1 MEDLSVEVYGENGAY
16 YKAIVT
22 DVLDN
27 EVLVA
32 FENDWQPESKFPF
45 SQVFLP
51 PKDTGKHTEF
61 LENQEVEVFARSNEK
76 EACGWWT
83 ANIKMIRGEFLVIEY
98 LEWDNCY
105 TEIVPKDRLRVKT
118 TKTPIDKSTFHKFEI
133 SVPDD
138 LKDYLHDMHSAK
150 VENAHKEFQKAIGA
164 ALVWY
169 VPERG
174 VLAVISRCD
183 TSQKRA
189 QMLQEMHFRNL
200 TQKLLLLKKTEEAAR
215 QLESTKIH
223 NQGGPDQYSRYSRP
237 GNEHGTGDPNW
248 YTDEFSV
255 REDLMGLAIGT
266 HGANIQQARK
276 VAGVTNIELEEVSCT
291 FKICGESVEAVRA
304 ARSLLEYAEESIKVP
319 RALVGKVIG
328 KNGKVIQEIVDKSGV
343 VRVKVEGD
351 NEPQPSAPREEGMV
365 PFVFVGTRENIA
377 NAKVLV
383 EYHVAHLKEVEQLR
397 AEKQEIDQQLRVV
410 MGGTSASYPATR
422 GSPPRARR
430 ARPPPARY
438 LPGGRR
444 MTPELGDERGERAER
459 GDAGYRPR
467 GGRAPRS
474 NRSSDRVDR
483 GGETRRSDDRRV
495 PLENGRPHPPR
506 AARPPDTRAATG
518 RRREDRRRQTDD
530 ESSVLDS
537 QDVSSA
543 DRESATSEEGRAP
556 GEPAARARRRRRR
569 QGGGWKNGVSG
580 GGGGGP
586 GGSGGGGHA
595 PAAGGA
601 VPAAGGAAPGAGPA
615 AGAAGE
621 GAAGA
626 GPGDAPRE
634 KRTPAKRRSPLAK
647 PKPEPLLNGTA

>member
-1 MEDLSVEVYGENGAY
+1 MEDLSVEVYGDNGAY

-61 LENQEVEVFARSNEK
+61 VENQEVEVYARSNEK

-83 ANIKMIRGEFLVIEY
+83 ANIKMMRGDFLVIEY

-118 TKTPIDKSTFHKFEI
+118 PKTPIDKNTFHKFEI
-133 SVPDD
+133 PVPDD
-138 LKDYLHDMHSAK
+138 LKDYAK

-169 VPERG
+169 VAERG
-174 VLAVISRCD
+174 VLAVVSRCE
-183 TSQKRA
+183 TSHKRA

-223 NQGGPDQYSRYSRP
+223 NQGG
-237 GNEHGTGDPNW
+237 

-291 FKICGESVEAVRA
+291 FKICGESVDAVRA

-397 AEKQEIDQQLRVV
+397 AEKLEIDQQLRVV
-410 MGGTSASYPATR
+410 MGGGSMAYPPPR
-422 GSPPRARR
+422 GQPPSRARR
-430 ARPPPARY
+430 TRPPHHRY
-438 LPGGRR
+438 PTAGGRR
-444 MTPELGDERGERAER
+444 MTPELGEDRSES
-459 GDAGYRPR
+459 AGYRAR
-467 GGRAPRS
+467 GGRAPRT
-474 NRSSDRVDR
+474 NRSSDRADR
-483 GGETRRSDDRRV
+483 ADRAERSDRAERRPDDRRV
-495 PLENGRPHPPR
+495 PLENGRAHPAAPR
-506 AARPPDTRAATG
+506 QPRPPNPSG

-543 DRESATSEEGRAP
+543 DRESGTSDEQAAGQRNPAP
-556 GEPAARARRRRRR
+556 RRRRRR
-569 QGGGWKNGVSG
+569 TGGGWKNGLSG
-580 GGGGGP
+580 AG
-586 GGSGGGGHA
+586 
-595 PAAGGA
+595 AAGGA
-601 VPAAGGAAPGAGPA
+601 GEARGAEARGAGEGRAGGA
-615 AGAAGE
+615 GE
-621 GAAGA
+621 GRAAEGREARA
-626 GPGDAPRE
+626 G
-634 KRTPAKRRSPLAK
+634 PAKRRSPLAK
-647 PKPEPLLNGTA
+647 AKAEPLLNGTA

>member
-51 PKDTGKHTEF
+51 PKDTSKQTEF
-61 LENQEVEVFARSNEK
+61 VENQEVEVFARSNEK

-83 ANIKMIRGEFLVIEY
+83 ANIKMMRGEFLVIEY

-105 TEIVPKDRLRVKT
+105 TEIVPRDRLRVKQ
-118 TKTPIDKSTFHKFEI
+118 TKTPIDKNTFHKFEI
-133 SVPDD
+133 AVPED

-169 VPERG
+169 VPERA

-189 QMLQEMHFRNL
+189 QMLHEMHFRNL

-223 NQGGPDQYSRYSRP
+223 NQGG
-237 GNEHGTGDPNW
+237 

-276 VAGVTNIELEEVSCT
+276 VSGITNIELEELTCT
-291 FKICGESVEAVRA
+291 FKLCGESAEAVRT
-304 ARSLLEYAEESIKVP
+304 ARALLEYAEEMVKVP
-319 RALVGKVIG
+319 RQLVGKVIG
-328 KNGKVIQEIVDKSGV
+328 KNGKVIQEIVDKTGV

-351 NEPQPSAPREEGMV
+351 NEPQPVGPREEGMV
-365 PFVFVGTRENIA
+365 PFVFVGTRENISD
-377 NAKVLV
+377 AKVLV

-410 MGGTSASYPATR
+410 MGGSSVSYPPPR
-422 GSPPRARR
+422 GAPAQRARR
-430 ARPPPARY
+430 MRPPPTTQRY
-438 LPGGRR
+438 PPGGRR
-444 MTPELGDERGERAER
+444 TTPELGDDRPERGEGSYR
-459 GDAGYRPR
+459 GRTRP
-467 GGRAPRS
+467 PRI
-474 NRSSDRVDR
+474 NRSSERR
-483 GGETRRSDDRRV
+483 GEERRV
-495 PLENGRPHPPR
+495 PLENGRAHPRPPR
-506 AARPPDTRAATG
+506 DARDTPRDQRENSG
-518 RRREDRRRQTDD
+518 RRREGREGREVREPGRRQTDD
-530 ESSVLDS
+530 DSSPLDS

-543 DRESATSEEGRAP
+543 DRESVSSEGTLNTEAQPATS
-556 GEPAARARRRRRR
+556 RRRRRK
-569 QGGGWKNGVSG
+569 QGGGGWKNGVSSG
-580 GGGGGP
+580 GGGGE
-586 GGSGGGGHA
+586 GGRA
-595 PAAGGA
+595 GA
-601 VPAAGGAAPGAGPA
+601 VKGK
-615 AGAAGE
+615 
-621 GAAGA
+621 
-626 GPGDAPRE
+626 RE
-634 KRTPAKRRSPLAK
+634 AKGK
-647 PKPEPLLNGTA
+647 GEPLVNGTA

>member
-1 MEDLSVEVYGENGAY
+1 MEDLSVEVYGDNGAY

-61 LENQEVEVFARSNEK
+61 VENQEVEVYARSNEK

-83 ANIKMIRGEFLVIEY
+83 ANIKMMRGDFLVIEY

-118 TKTPIDKSTFHKFEI
+118 PKTPIDKNTFHKFEI
-133 SVPDD
+133 PVPDD
-138 LKDYLHDMHSAK
+138 LKDYAK

-169 VPERG
+169 VAERG
-174 VLAVISRCD
+174 VLAVVSRCE
-183 TSQKRA
+183 TSHKRA

-223 NQGGPDQYSRYSRP
+223 NQGG
-237 GNEHGTGDPNW
+237 

-291 FKICGESVEAVRA
+291 FKICGESVDAVRA

-397 AEKQEIDQQLRVV
+397 AEKLEIDQQLRVV
-410 MGGTSASYPATR
+410 MGGGSMAYPPPR
-422 GSPPRARR
+422 GQPPSRARR
-430 ARPPPARY
+430 TRPPHHRY
-438 LPGGRR
+438 PTAGGRR
-444 MTPELGDERGERAER
+444 MTPELGEDRSES
-459 GDAGYRPR
+459 AGYRAR
-467 GGRAPRS
+467 GGRAPRT
-474 NRSSDRVDR
+474 NRSSDRADR
-483 GGETRRSDDRRV
+483 AERPERADRAERRPDERRV
-495 PLENGRPHPPR
+495 PLENGRAHPAAPR
-506 AARPPDTRAATG
+506 QPRPPNPSG

-543 DRESATSEEGRAP
+543 DRESGTSDEHNAGQRNPAP
-556 GEPAARARRRRRR
+556 RRRRRR
-569 QGGGWKNGVSG
+569 TGGGWKNGLSG
-580 GGGGGP
+580 
-586 GGSGGGGHA
+586 
-595 PAAGGA
+595 
-601 VPAAGGAAPGAGPA
+601 
-615 AGAAGE
+615 AGAAGGRARRAGGGARAGEARGRAGGRGPRRGARGPGGPGQAPQPAGQGE
-621 GAAGA
+621 GRAAAERHRVGA
-626 GPGDAPRE
+626 GPPG
-634 KRTPAKRRSPLAK
+634 
-647 PKPEPLLNGTA
+647 

>member
-61 LENQEVEVFARSNEK
+61 VENQEVEVFARSNEK

-83 ANIKMIRGEFLVIEY
+83 ANIKMMRGDFLVIEY

-118 TKTPIDKSTFHKFEI
+118 VKTPIDKNTFHKFEI
-133 SVPDD
+133 AVPDD

-150 VENAHKEFQKAIGA
+150 VENAHKEFQKVIGA

-174 VLAVISRCD
+174 VLAVIARCE
-183 TSQKRA
+183 TSHKRA

-200 TQKLLLLKKTEEAAR
+200 AQKFLLLKKTEEAAR

-223 NQGGPDQYSRYSRP
+223 NQGGFLEQLPRNAAGH
-237 GNEHGTGDPNW
+237 GNDDSNR

-291 FKICGESVEAVRA
+291 FKICGESVEAVRQ

-351 NEPQPSAPREEGMV
+351 NEPQPSTPREEGMV

-377 NAKVLV
+377 NATVLV

-410 MGGTSASYPATR
+410 LGAGALYPA
-422 GSPPRARR
+422 PPRARR
-430 ARPPPARY
+430 VRPPPQRY
-438 LPGGRR
+438 PGGGGARR
-444 MTPELGDERGERAER
+444 GTPELADER

-467 GGRAPRS
+467 GGRPPRGH
-474 NRSSDRVDR
+474 RSQERR
-483 GGETRRSDDRRV
+483 GERR
-495 PLENGRPHPPR
+495 PLENGRAPHVAHAHPR
-506 AARPPDTRAATG
+506 DSHVHRSADTRTQSG
-518 RRREDRRRQTDD
+518 RRRDERRRQTDD
-530 ESSVLDS
+530 DSSLLDS

-543 DRESATSEEGRAP
+543 DRESASESEEGRA
-556 GEPAARARRRRRR
+556 GDARRRRRR

-580 GGGGGP
+580 GG
-586 GGSGGGGHA
+586 
-595 PAAGGA
+595 
-601 VPAAGGAAPGAGPA
+601 A
-615 AGAAGE
+615 AGAAAAVT
-621 GAAGA
+621 AAGA
-626 GPGDAPRE
+626 GAGAAVAGAGAEAAPR
-634 KRTPAKRRSPLAK
+634 AKRSPAPAPAPSSK
-647 PKPEPLLNGTA
+647 KPELVNGTA